1 MEVVESSSA
10 LTFGGGSNPTNSTS
24 GAEAPRPTPVS
35 NVASIPL
42 SITGDGGHP
51 PARKLNSQAPVIGG
65 MPNEFVDPGLIIGY
79 LPEGQ
84 LNSLPIKSLRDDPEY
99 SNLMTLATVIMVLVF
114 ILAFIWLFYTFIWI
128 GQDSTTSLVSG
139 FFGLSKSE
147 TPAQMNQGLI
157 ELTGDIDYV
166 RRQLTVEE
174 LNEYPLLVSR
184 KQQRELVQKDY
195 LDAAFEICKESE
207 EYYGLE
213 FNNNQNL
220 QLFECYLMKS
230 APVVR
235 SQATILKTKFFVKPH
250 VIPLYKDRVFAI
262 RGTPPTSFWYNT
274 KSTSTSGSS
283 KSLETGKIISLSPN
297 GFSDSYTR
305 IVNSGGLRGII
316 SRNTFNVNDFDYY
329 FSTKRKHADFVI
341 DTGKATEV
349 DISKFQGSTIYIMYK
364 RF

>member
-24 GAEAPRPTPVS
+24 SAEAPRSTAVS

-42 SITGDGGHP
+42 SITGDGGQP

-65 MPNEFVDPGLIIGY
+65 MPSDFVDPGLIIGY

-84 LNSLPIKSLRDDPEY
+84 INSLPIKSVRDDPEY

-128 GQDSTTSLVSG
+128 GQDGSTSLVSG
-139 FFGLSKSE
+139 FFGLSKSQ

-166 RRQLTVEE
+166 RRQLTIEE
-174 LNEYPLLVSR
+174 LDQYPLLISR
-184 KQQRELVQKDY
+184 KQQQELTRKDY
-195 LDAAFEICKESE
+195 IDAAFEICKNSE

-213 FNNNQNL
+213 FNNNLNL

-230 APVVR
+230 PPVVR
-235 SQATILKTKFFVKPH
+235 SQATVLTTKFFVKPH
-250 VIPLYKDRVFAI
+250 VVPIYKDRVFAI
-262 RGTPPTSFWYNT
+262 NGTPPTSFWYNT
-274 KSTSTSGSS
+274 KSTSTSGSA
-283 KSLETGKIISLSPN
+283 KSLEIGKVINLTPV
-297 GFSDSYTR
+297 GFSDSYTK
-305 IVNSGGLRGII
+305 ILNSGGLRGII
-316 SRNTFNVNDFDYY
+316 SRNPFNVNDFDYY
-329 FSTKRKHADFVI
+329 FSVKRKHVDFVV
-341 DTGKATEV
+341 DTGKAAEV

-364 RF
+364 R